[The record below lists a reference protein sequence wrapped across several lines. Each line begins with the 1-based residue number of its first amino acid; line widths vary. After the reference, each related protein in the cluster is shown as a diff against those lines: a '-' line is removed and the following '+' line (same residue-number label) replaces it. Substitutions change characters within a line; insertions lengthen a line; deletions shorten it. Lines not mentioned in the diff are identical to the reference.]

1 MTMQD
6 LAQFQQFTINVPI
19 EGYWRITF
27 NNPPINLMNAET
39 ARELQLLIKA
49 IEDSPELRVVVFESA
64 NPDFFIARY
73 DFASSELP
81 SAPGPTGLPPFL
93 DLTVR
98 LSQAQAVSISAI
110 RGRTRGGGNEFAL
123 ACDMRFASTEKALFC
138 QPEIG
143 ASLIPGG
150 GGIER
155 LSALVGRARALE
167 IVLSGDDF
175 DARTAELYG
184 WINRALPDDRLDQ
197 YVDALARR
205 IATFSDVARAAAKRM
220 INRHTLPDPENL
232 VESQTAALALTQ
244 DPQFRGRFR
253 RLSEI
258 ARAAGGDFDLRMGH
272 YMGLAGMSS
281 PVE

>member
-1 MTMQD
+1 M
-6 LAQFQQFTINVPI
+6 QFQQFTINVPT

-39 ARELQLLIKA
+39 ARELQQLIEA
-49 IEDSPELRVVVFESA
+49 IEAAADLRVVVFDSA
-64 NPDFFIARY
+64 HPDFFFARY
-73 DFASSELP
+73 DLSSGAL
-81 SAPGPTGLPPFL
+81 SSTPGPTGLPQFL

-98 LSQAQAVSISAI
+98 LSRAPVVSISAI

-123 ACDMRFASTEKALFC
+123 ACDMRFASAEKALFC

-143 ASLIPGG
+143 TSLIPGG

-167 IVLSGDDF
+167 IVVSGDDF

-184 WINRALPDDRLDQ
+184 WINRALPDDDLDQ

-205 IATFSDVARAAAKRM
+205 IATFSAVAVGAAKRM
-220 INRHTLPDPENL
+220 INRHTLPDPEDL
-232 VESQTAALALTQ
+232 VESLTAALSLMQ
-244 DPQFRGRFR
+244 DPQFSGRFR
-253 RLSEI
+253 RVSEI
-258 ARAAGGDFDLRMGH
+258 ARAAGSEFDLRMGH
-272 YMGLAGMSS
+272 YMGS
-281 PVE
+281 E